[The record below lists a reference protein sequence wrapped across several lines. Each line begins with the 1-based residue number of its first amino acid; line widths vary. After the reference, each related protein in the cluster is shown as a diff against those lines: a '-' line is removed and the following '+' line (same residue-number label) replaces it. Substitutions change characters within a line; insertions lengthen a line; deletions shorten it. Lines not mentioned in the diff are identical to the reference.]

1 MWNEMLWPLAA
12 MQQGVDLVNRQVLAS
27 QCRLLRDYLNE
38 LNANSRVP
46 HDVERLELEIG
57 GRNAELLSLKDSHTQ
72 RYLLYLHGG
81 GFALGSLDTHRELAI
96 AFARHADAKVLV
108 VDYRLAP
115 DYPWPSGLEDAL
127 AAYEWLLEQGVD
139 ATRMTLAGDSAGG
152 GLAIALMQKLK
163 QEQKHQPAACILL
176 SPWVDL
182 TCSSPSMDM
191 NSATDPLLN
200 KVQLRAFAEIYANKK
215 PLDSPDISPLLGD
228 LSGLAPLSVQVSLQE
243 ILLDD
248 ARRLVRGVQDAGGS
262 AEIKEMAW
270 MPHVWQLLYRY
281 LPQAASSV
289 RQAARFLKVHSQS

>member
-12 MQQGVDLVNRQVLAS
+12 LQQGADLVNRQVLAS

-38 LNANSRVP
+38 LNANNRVP
-46 HDVERLELEIG
+46 HDVERLELQIADRKAEI
-57 GRNAELLSLKDSHTQ
+57 LSMKDSHTQ

-115 DYPWPSGLEDAL
+115 DHPWPSGLEDAL
-127 AAYEWLLEQGVD
+127 AAYAWLQEQGVD
-139 ATRMTLAGDSAGG
+139 SSRIALAGDSAGG
-152 GLAIALMQKLK
+152 GLAIALMQRLK
-163 QEQKHQPAACILL
+163 QEHKPQPAACILL

-200 KVQLRAFAEIYANKK
+200 KVQLRAFADIYANKK
-215 PLDSPDISPLLGD
+215 PLDSPEISPLLGD

-243 ILLDD
+243 VLLDD
-248 ARRLVRGVQDAGGS
+248 ARRLVRRVQDAGGS

-289 RQAARFLKVHSQS
+289 RYASRFVKVHSKS